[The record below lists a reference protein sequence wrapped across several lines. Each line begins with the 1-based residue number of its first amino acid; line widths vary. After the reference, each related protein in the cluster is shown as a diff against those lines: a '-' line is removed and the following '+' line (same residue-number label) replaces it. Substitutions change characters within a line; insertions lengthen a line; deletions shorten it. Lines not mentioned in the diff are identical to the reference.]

1 MAFEEDDEEEEEH
14 ELSLPFDA
22 FRSASCFAL
31 PCFTDSFEPNSVSGV
46 KPSSGMGK
54 GREEKRVRMEGHL
67 KEMD

>member
-1 MAFEEDDEEEEEH
+1 MVFEEDDEEEEEH
-14 ELSLPFDA
+14 ELSLPFEA

-54 GREEKRVRMEGHL
+54 G
-67 KEMD
+67 

>member
-46 KPSSGMGK
+46 KPSSG
-54 GREEKRVRMEGHL
+54 RERGERRRRVRMESHL
-67 KEMD
+67 NEMD